1 MKLSS
6 KIHDKIFTVDELKRQ
21 VQRWHLLEK
30 KVVFTNGCFD
40 ILHKGHLELL
50 SKAASLGDFLVVG
63 VNADLSVKKLKGEH
77 RPVNDE
83 AFRSL
88 MLASLTIVDAAIIFP
103 EDTPLELITA
113 IEPDIIV
120 KGGDYRADQVV
131 GAEQVMKNGGEV
143 VIVPLVNGYSTTG
156 IIAKIRDL

>member
-6 KIHDKIFTVDELKRQ
+6 KIKDKIFTAEESKRQ
-21 VQRWHLLEK
+21 VARWHLLQK

-40 ILHKGHLELL
+40 ILHKGHIELL
-50 SKAASLGDFLVVG
+50 SHAASLGDFLIVG
-63 VNADLSVKKLKGEH
+63 VNADLSVKKLKGED

-88 MLASLTIVDAAIIFP
+88 MLASLAIVDAVVVFP
-103 EDTPLELITA
+103 EDTPLEIITS

-120 KGGDYRADQVV
+120 KGGDYQADQVV
-131 GAEQVMKNGGEV
+131 GAEEVMKNGGEV

-156 IIAKIRDL
+156 LIAKIREL